1 MQEIIAGVEADTTQ
15 LKFELSSVKAILRSK
30 GNLHRLWLCFW
41 TALSSQGIA
50 ILFIIFVFNF
60 FNSICWVPL
69 IVTYPLETVTTKQ
82 RSLFFALTMLTI
94 NASSFVSSFINPIG
108 IQILS
113 WRYYIFQCVFN
124 ALLTTIIYFTYAE
137 TSGLTIEEI
146 AGIFCG
152 EEQFQNA
159 LARPELEK
167 MGVER

>member
-41 TALSSQGIA
+41 TAL
-50 ILFIIFVFNF
+50 ILTA
-60 FNSICWVPL
+60 
-69 IVTYPLETVTTKQ
+69 TYLKIGEK
-82 RSLFFALTMLTI
+82 F
-94 NASSFVSSFINPIG
+94 FINPIG